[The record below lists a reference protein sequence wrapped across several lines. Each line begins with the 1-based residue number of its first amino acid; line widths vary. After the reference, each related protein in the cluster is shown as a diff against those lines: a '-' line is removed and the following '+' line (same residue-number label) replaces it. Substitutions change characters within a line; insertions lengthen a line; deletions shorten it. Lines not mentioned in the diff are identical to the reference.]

1 MSGFEKY
8 ALPRQQR
15 RMPNPLQE
23 LVDVLTAEL
32 RERDAMLGGVLTAL
46 ADIDDAAHMRLT
58 SDNLPLKILSDAMPV
73 WYPSRNNGRTW
84 DDVNSWWLDHQ
95 VRDRARQEQEAW
107 ERDRKR
113 KEILSRLTSEEREI
127 LGIKE

>member
-8 ALPRQQR
+8 ALPIQQR
-15 RMPNPLQE
+15 RVPNPLQE
-23 LVDVLTAEL
+23 LVDVLTAQL
-32 RERDAMLGGVLTAL
+32 RERDAMLCGVLTAL

-73 WYPSRNNGRTW
+73 WYERKSGVGWEEIDR
-84 DDVNSWWLDHQ
+84 WWNLHQ
-95 VRDRARQEQEAW
+95 IKDRLRLEQEVQ
-107 ERDRKR
+107 ERERKR
-113 KEILSRLTSEEREI
+113 QEILSRLSAEEREI